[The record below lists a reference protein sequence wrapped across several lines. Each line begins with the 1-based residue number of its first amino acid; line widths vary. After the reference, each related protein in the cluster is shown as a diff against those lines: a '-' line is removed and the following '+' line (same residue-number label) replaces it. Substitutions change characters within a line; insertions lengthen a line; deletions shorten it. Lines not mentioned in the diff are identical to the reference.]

1 MSGFPLF
8 PQTALPPCISSLVSL
23 VLTLIRKEMATPP
36 CSLSYSDSSSEVEE
50 AVRTLAQTLQTLR
63 GEAARHIQ
71 HSYRRYRQKVNA
83 FAQDLKRLRAQAA
96 TYIQAIAKGRRA
108 RKDIPIL
115 KVRHKDRILRWTR
128 PAQQVLLGGTFTSPP
143 WALHVRMKHSKLL
156 DMHYSACLLEARLET
171 GAYYFKFCVDG
182 VWMCSD
188 LYPVVRDSEGNVNNC
203 VVISGERRV
212 IPRANSAKLLD
223 SEVLAKD
230 YAPRSLFPIGSPPAM
245 QRAWSGFLD
254 SPAGKDFRQA
264 DLFETLPL
272 RLCFAAY
279 MAAHPKSRSAPLTA
293 EGSSDRYF
301 IDEEEQMFGLADG
314 VGEWSTFGLDAGLF
328 PAELMAGARQ
338 SVLRRLAQI
347 DPMQPQERLQALVQ
361 CLHEAN
367 QGTHSFGS
375 STAMLALI
383 KDNSL
388 HIIYI
393 GDSSFI
399 VLRRR
404 ENTMSMNTVY
414 RSMEQQHSFNCPF
427 QLANLP
433 KAEDYPGLLERGMTS
448 LVSILKKSNPS
459 NQDSALDSR
468 TEVIQLHLDDVIIAG
483 SDGLF
488 DNLYDSDIT
497 RMVQNRVESGFTGH
511 QLAEMLSQELASKAV
526 EKGWDPMYR
535 SPFAKTAQRAG
546 KRFNGGKLDDTT
558 VIVAVAVPE
567 TCPSESR

>member
-1 MSGFPLF
+1 
-8 PQTALPPCISSLVSL
+8 
-23 VLTLIRKEMATPP
+23 MATPP
-36 CSLSYSDSSSEVEE
+36 WSLSVSSEAEE
-50 AVRTLAQTLQTLR
+50 AIRTMAQRIYSLR
-63 GEAARHIQ
+63 GAAARHIQ
-71 HSYRRYRQKVNA
+71 QAYRSYRGKIKA
-83 FAQDLKRLRAQAA
+83 FAVDLKRLRAQAA
-96 TYIQAIAKGRRA
+96 TYIQAIARGRRA

-128 PAQQVLLGGTFTSPP
+128 PAQQVLLAGTFTCPP

-171 GAYYFKFCVDG
+171 GSYYFKFCVDG
-182 VWMCSD
+182 VWVCSD
-188 LYPVVRDSEGNVNNC
+188 LYPVVRDYEGNINNC
-203 VVISGERRV
+203 VVISGERKQ

-223 SEVLAKD
+223 SEVHSKD
-230 YAPRSLFPIGSPPAM
+230 FAPQSLFFSDPAPLTM
-245 QRAWSGFLD
+245 QRAWSGILD
-254 SPAGKDFRQA
+254 SPVGKDFRQT
-264 DLFETLPL
+264 DGFEVPPL
-272 RLCFAAY
+272 RIRFAAF
-279 MAAHPKSRSAPLTA
+279 MAAHPKSRSAPLSA
-293 EGSSDRYF
+293 EGSADRYF
-301 IDEEEQMFGLADG
+301 IDESEQMFGLADG
-314 VGEWSTFGLDAGLF
+314 VGEWQTFGLDAGLF
-328 PAELMAGARQ
+328 PSELMESARQ
-338 SVLRRLAQI
+338 SVLSRILELEEMR
-347 DPMQPQERLQALVQ
+347 PEERIQALVH
-361 CLHEAN
+361 CLHQAN
-367 QGTHSFGS
+367 QSTRSFGS

-399 VLRRR
+399 VLRKR

-433 KAEDYPGLLERGMTS
+433 KPEDYPGLLERGMTS
-448 LVSILKKSNPS
+448 LVAILKKSNPS
-459 NQDSALDSR
+459 NQDSALDAR
-468 TEVIQLHLDDVIIAG
+468 TEVLQLHLDDIIIAG

-497 RMVQNRVESGFTGH
+497 RIVQSRVECGYSAQ
-511 QLAEMLSQELASKAV
+511 QLAQVLSQELASKAV

-558 VIVAVAVPE
+558 VVVGVAEMREV
-567 TCPSESR
+567 S